1 MSTEE
6 LRALSLLRRVTYG
19 RVATSMRA
27 LPFLAIAR
35 HIVTADGEVV
45 LRMHAG
51 LGHHVACVGSV
62 VTYAADNLGLG
73 EPGLWSV
80 QFTGTAEATVPTDEE
95 LALFEPAPV
104 EVNGE
109 PFDPVHLRIVPQFV
123 NIDELQYA
131 RPRAVRHAA

>member
-6 LRALSLLRRVTYG
+6 IRALTLLGRLSYG

-35 HIVTADGEVV
+35 HIVTADGRVV

-51 LGHHVACVGSV
+51 LGHHEACVGSV

-73 EPGLWSV
+73 DSDLWSV
-80 QFTGTAEATVPTDEE
+80 QFTGTAETTVPSDEE
-95 LALFEPAPV
+95 LTLFEPEPV
-104 EVNGE
+104 AVNGE
-109 PFDPVHLRIVPQFV
+109 PFEPVYMRISPQFV
-123 NIDELQYA
+123 NIDRLQYA
-131 RPRAVRHAA
+131 RPRAVRNAA

>member
-6 LRALSLLRRVTYG
+6 LRALQLLRRVTYG

-35 HIVTADGEVV
+35 HIVTPDGEVV
-45 LRMHAG
+45 LRMHSG
-51 LGHHVACVGSV
+51 LGHHEACLGSV

-73 EPGLWSV
+73 EPELWTV
-80 QFTGTAEATVPTDEE
+80 QFTGTAEATEPTHEE

-109 PFDPVHLRIVPQFV
+109 PFDPVHMRIAPQFV
-123 NIDELQYA
+123 NIDRIAYA
-131 RPRAVRHAA
+131 RPRAVSHAA